1 MGLYS
6 TVIAPRL
13 VDIACGPKALDKW
26 RRPVV
31 EGLSGVVLEIGVGG
45 GRNLHLYPAEV
56 TEIWGVEPSP
66 VMRAVANKRAR
77 SLGREINWVGDDA
90 QTLDV
95 PAGSVDFVVST
106 FTACT
111 IPDPTVALQKA
122 KLALKAGGELRCVE
136 HGIAPDESVRRWQ
149 RRLQPLHIHLADG
162 CHLLRN
168 PGDIV
173 RAAGFTETQRFEKY
187 PLPYQKWM
195 YFTSL
200 RAVPT
205 EV

>member
-1 MGLYS
+1 M
-6 TVIAPRL
+6 I
-13 VDIACGPKALDKW
+13 
-26 RRPVV
+26 
-31 EGLSGVVLEIGVGG
+31 EGLSGTVLEIGVGG

-56 TEIWGVEPSP
+56 TDIWGVEPSA
-66 VMRAVANKRAR
+66 VMRAVADKRAAA
-77 SLGREINWVGDDA
+77 LGRTITWVADDA
-90 QTLDV
+90 QSMDLPTQ
-95 PAGSVDFVVST
+95 SVDFVVST

-111 IPDPTVALQKA
+111 IPNPTLALSKA
-122 KLALKAGGELRCVE
+122 KAALKPGGELRCVE

-149 RRLQPLHIHLADG
+149 RRLEPLHIHLADG
-162 CHLLRN
+162 CHLLRS

-173 RAAGFTETQRFEKY
+173 RDAGFAETQRFEKY